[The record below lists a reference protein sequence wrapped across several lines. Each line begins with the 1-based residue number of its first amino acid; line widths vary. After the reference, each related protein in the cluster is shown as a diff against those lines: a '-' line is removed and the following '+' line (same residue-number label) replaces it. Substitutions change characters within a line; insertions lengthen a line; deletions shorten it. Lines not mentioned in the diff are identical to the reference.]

1 MLCFHVCILV
11 APKVVNFAHN
21 QMITGI
27 KGTSIVLRF
36 QILNANPM
44 VPANQIEWYYNDT
57 LAIRNLSSLN
67 GIEISFSPDYTTL
80 TLINIDYVMK
90 GKYSLSAAN
99 VAGEDMD
106 YINVRIEGKFK
117 SHYTEMLNAFMQ
129 ISPNTSVHCM

>member
-1 MLCFHVCILV
+1 M
-11 APKVVNFAHN
+11 APEVVHLAHN
-21 QMITGI
+21 QTVTGI
-27 KGTSIVLRF
+27 KGTSIELRF

-44 VPANQIEWYYNDT
+44 VPANQIEWYFNDT

-80 TLINIDYVMK
+80 TLMDIDYSMK

-106 YINVRIEGKFK
+106 YIIVRIEGKFK
-117 SHYTEMLNAFMQ
+117 LIIMF
-129 ISPNTSVHCM
+129 IKC